1 MKYDISSSIVTY
13 KNNRTMLQNVVLSF
27 LNTDLNVKLYIVDNS
42 PTDEIQ
48 ELCKDKRIKYIFN
61 NTNVGFGAGHNIA
74 IKKSL
79 NLSKYHLVL
88 NPDLYFKKGVLEEI
102 YGFMQ
107 LNDDIGCNIMQ
118 GQPQIGFQLS

>member
-1 MKYDISSSIVTY
+1 
-13 KNNRTMLQNVVLSF
+13 MLQNVILSF

-48 ELCKDKRIKYIFN
+48 KLCKDKRIKYIFN
-61 NTNVGFGAGHNIA
+61 NANIGFGAGHNIA

-88 NPDLYFKKGVLEEI
+88 NPDIYF
-102 YGFMQ
+102 
-107 LNDDIGCNIMQ
+107 
-118 GQPQIGFQLS
+118 